1 MDIKADGRAFQK
13 LKSEV
18 EKAKR
23 DLSSVQSVRIYIEG
37 IVDGIDF
44 DETLSRAKFEEL
56 CADIFKKT
64 LKPVENVLSDA
75 AMKKSEV
82 DEIVLVGGSTR
93 IPKIQSLLK
102 DYFNG
107 KEPNRGINPDEAVA
121 YGAAV

>member
-1 MDIKADGRAFQK
+1 VDIKADARAFQK